1 MKAINLALR
10 AACLFVFAM
19 ALAKGL
25 GLVLPDSFGRAPLL
39 AAVLLVLHTLEL
51 PFALKHLR
59 ADSSRPLWFSV
70 VLTLLFGVLH
80 WKPLADAAR
89 KP

>member
-1 MKAINLALR
+1 MKAINTALR
-10 AACLFVFAM
+10 VACLIVFAM

-25 GLVLPDSFGRAPLL
+25 GLVPPDSFGRAPLL

-59 ADSSRPLWFSV
+59 ADSRPLWQGLL
-70 VLTLLFGVLH
+70 LTLLFGVLH
-80 WKPLADAAR
+80 WKPLAGAAG